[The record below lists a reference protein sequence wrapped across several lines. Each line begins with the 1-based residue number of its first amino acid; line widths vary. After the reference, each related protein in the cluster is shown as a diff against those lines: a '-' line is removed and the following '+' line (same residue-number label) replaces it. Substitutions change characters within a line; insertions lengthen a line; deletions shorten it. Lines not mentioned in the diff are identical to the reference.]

1 MNSQKSQSGSILLES
16 LIAILIFSLG
26 VMALAGMQGIS
37 MKNTTMSKTRIDASL
52 VAGQRIASMWVDQG
66 VNGTNLPT
74 YVEADTAV
82 PDLPGGLRTTAVVGD
97 QVTVTVTWQ
106 MPGDPTV
113 NSYRSIAR
121 ITSNP
126 P

>member
-1 MNSQKSQSGSILLES
+1 MNRQESQSGSILLES

-74 YVEADTAV
+74 YVENDTAV
-82 PDLPGGLRTTAVVGD
+82 PDLPGGLRTTAVNGD

-106 MPGDPTV
+106 MPGDTTV
-113 NSYRSIAR
+113 SSYRSIAR

>member
-1 MNSQKSQSGSILLES
+1 MKSQKSQSGSILLES
-16 LIAILIFSLG
+16 LIAILNFSRG

>member
-1 MNSQKSQSGSILLES
+1 MNRQQTESGSILLES

-66 VNGTNLPT
+66 ANGSNLPT
-74 YVEADTAV
+74 YVETDTAV
-82 PDLPGGLRTTAVVGD
+82 PDLPNGLRTTAVNGD

-113 NSYRSIAR
+113 SSYLTIAR
-121 ITSNP
+121 IAHNSP
-126 P
+126 

>member
-1 MNSQKSQSGSILLES
+1 MKSQKSQSGSILLES

-74 YVEADTAV
+74 YVKTNTAV